1 MSFSGNGVYKIG
13 SYFAIGL
20 VIDCDSNTIAK
31 SKTKVHVCNSNDSG
45 FQLWN
50 IEEHGNGLF
59 KIGLLNHAK
68 FLGIEDK
75 DKDDDIFASD
85 SEKSDIQ
92 LWKFIQR
99 TPTIYSIENAQSHQ
113 SIYADS
119 GKPMSVIAQGE
130 YENKVNFHW
139 SFDKIKS

>member
-20 VIDCDSNTIAK
+20 VIDCDSDTIGK
-31 SKTKVHVCNSNDSG
+31 EKTKVHVYHSNDKG

-50 IEEHGNGLF
+50 IEAHGNECY
-59 KIGLLNHAK
+59 KIGLLNHSK

-75 DKDDDIFASD
+75 DKDDDIFASESKK
-85 SEKSDIQ
+85 SEIQ

-99 TPTIYSIENAQSHQ
+99 APNIYSIENVQSHQ
-113 SIYADS
+113 SIYCDS
-119 GKPMSVIAQGE
+119 RKAETALEQKT
-130 YENKVNFHW
+130 YENAVNFHW
-139 SFDKIKS
+139 SFDKIN